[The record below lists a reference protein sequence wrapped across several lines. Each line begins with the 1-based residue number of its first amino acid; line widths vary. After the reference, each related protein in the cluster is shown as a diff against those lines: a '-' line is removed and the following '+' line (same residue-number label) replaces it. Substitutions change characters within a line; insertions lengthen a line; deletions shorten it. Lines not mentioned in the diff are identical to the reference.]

1 MNIEAPS
8 LSRRKVLALF
18 AAVGGAFLAG
28 PRVAVAAASAAPLPT
43 IEVWKNPSCGCCG
56 GWAQHM
62 RDAGFPVTVTPVED
76 MDAVRSA
83 KSVPSDLQSCH
94 TAVVDGYVLE
104 GHVPV
109 GDVKRLLA
117 EHPNARGLAAPGMP
131 QSAPGM
137 DQPGEPYTVVIFGT
151 PAGTRIFARHEG

>member
-1 MNIEAPS
+1 
-8 LSRRKVLALF
+8 
-18 AAVGGAFLAG
+18 
-28 PRVAVAAASAAPLPT
+28 
-43 IEVWKNPSCGCCG
+43 
-56 GWAQHM
+56 
-62 RDAGFPVTVTPVED
+62 VTVTPVED